1 MHLISDPDE
10 KMSYKSQKVTLNQK
24 LRLKGKYEKSVK
36 IEELDMFVNNISLSS
51 FYKINFAAL
60 RTSLEIRLLNSD
72 DFIQCK
78 EA

>member
-1 MHLISDPDE
+1 
-10 KMSYKSQKVTLNQK
+10 MSYKSQKVTLNQK